1 MTRRRTR
8 KHERWPPP
16 KTKLIAMIKE
26 AVVDAYTESEQHT
39 GFYTLL
45 DERLA
50 TPFDTEIL
58 GASVTVER
66 IDMTGNE
73 QLVAICRRGN
83 LLAPATFVI
92 GNEAIR
98 AAGRAVTAQAL
109 SGPSIQWSSSSC
121 PLSRP

>member
-50 TPFDTEIL
+50 TPFDTEVL
-58 GASVTVER
+58 GAAVTVER
-66 IDMTGNE
+66 IDMTGDE
-73 QLVAICRRGN
+73 QLVAICRRGSSRQAISILDLPLPN
-83 LLAPATFVI
+83 PRPAGAEWI
-92 GNEAIR
+92 EAYR
-98 AAGRAVTAQAL
+98 LWVAGE
-109 SGPSIQWSSSSC
+109 W
-121 PLSRP
+121 